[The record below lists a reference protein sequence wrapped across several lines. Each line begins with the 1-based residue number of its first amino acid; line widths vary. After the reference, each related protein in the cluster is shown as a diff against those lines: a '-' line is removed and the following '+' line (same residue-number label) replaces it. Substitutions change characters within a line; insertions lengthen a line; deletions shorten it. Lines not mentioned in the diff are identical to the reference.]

1 MLPAIAARG
10 PIAGD
15 ERVTWSRGHSSF
27 DDSDGQEERMRTP
40 DAVIPRDTAS
50 GLSWAALSLG
60 AFVAAAFVS
69 LPVAIGFGG
78 LLRVP
83 ETAAFISTW
92 GCLAIVSVLGAGR
105 IAFRGWLPVNVAALS
120 VAAIGIGLAVGVDTT
135 LHEWATAR
143 LGYYDPDQ
151 VWWSAGLFAVLIGLA
166 TATFGVLVAPRGYAW
181 RAAAFALA
189 GAAGVLF
196 IVLSNVPGLR
206 DGIEAESWPVAIWIG
221 LGGAY
226 ALATAALAVFRAKR

>member
-1 MLPAIAARG
+1 
-10 PIAGD
+10 
-15 ERVTWSRGHSSF
+15 
-27 DDSDGQEERMRTP
+27 MRTS
-40 DAVIPRDTAS
+40 DAVILRGRAP
-50 GLSWAALSLG
+50 GLTWAALTLG

-69 LPVAIGFGG
+69 LAIASGLGS

-83 ETAAFISTW
+83 DTAAFTVTW
-92 GCLAIVSVLGAGR
+92 GCLAMVSVLGAGR
-105 IAFRGWLPVNVAALS
+105 IAFGRWLPVSVAALS
-120 VAAIGIGLAVGVDTT
+120 GAAVGIGLAAAVDTT
-135 LHEWATAR
+135 LRDWATAR
-143 LGYYDPDQ
+143 FGYYDPDQ
-151 VWWSAGLFAVLIGLA
+151 VWWSAGLFALLIGLA
-166 TATFGVLVAPRGYAW
+166 TATFGVLVAPRSYTRW
-181 RAAAFALA
+181 PAAFALA